1 MSAERSSDDDA
12 DAVRR
17 GEQPARPGDGG
28 TEPLFSLSLD
38 ALHAARDERE
48 LRSEAA
54 AADAAR
60 HERDQRAGD
69 RGRFDARRLTDADRR
84 DMLSKVEAAFEGGQ
98 REVMLVSFPSD
109 FCTDG
114 GRRIN
119 NRLHGW
125 QDTLPAGA
133 QAFLAFWQDAL
144 RPGGFG
150 LAARVLTFPGGVL
163 GDVGLFVT
171 WPQSRG

>member
-1 MSAERSSDDDA
+1 MSAERSSDA
-12 DAVRR
+12 DGVRSGGGPTR
-17 GEQPARPGDGG
+17 PAAGGSQPP
-28 TEPLFSLSLD
+28 FSLSLD
-38 ALHAARDERE
+38 EMYSARDARER
-48 LRSEAA
+48 RSEAA
-54 AADAAR
+54 AVDAAR
-60 HERDQRAGD
+60 QEYDRRAGD
-69 RGRFDARRLTDADRR
+69 RGRFDSRRLTDADRR
-84 DMLSKVEAAFEGGQ
+84 DMLSKVKAAFESGQ

-114 GRRIN
+114 GRRVN
-119 NRLHGW
+119 NRLPGW

-133 QAFLAFWQDAL
+133 QAFLAFWGDAL

-150 LAARVLTFPGGVL
+150 LGARILAFPGGMP